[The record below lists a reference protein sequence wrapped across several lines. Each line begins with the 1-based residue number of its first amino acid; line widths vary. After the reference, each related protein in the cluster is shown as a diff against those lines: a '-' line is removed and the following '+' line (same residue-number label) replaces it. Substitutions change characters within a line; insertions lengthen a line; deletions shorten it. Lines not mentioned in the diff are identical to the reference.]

1 MDQNWESVTWDKR
14 GQARAG
20 ESKAA
25 ALERAKR
32 AGAVSVEAKGG
43 KLNTGGASAVTSSG
57 ISARKLDDETGEGGF
72 HHATVSAE
80 MKKAIQQAR
89 LAKKWTQA
97 QLATACAV
105 KVNIINDYEA
115 GRAIPNN
122 QLIVKIER
130 ALGCTIPRVK
140 APKKSAGASAFD

>member
-1 MDQNWESVTWDKR
+1 MLPPLAPRCCCTLDDLSFGPVRAQR
-14 GQARAG
+14 GCGVSPHSHSRATPLPLPLTTG
-20 ESKAA
+20 TP
-25 ALERAKR
+25 
-32 AGAVSVEAKGG
+32 GG
-43 KLNTGGASAVTSSG
+43 KLNPGGASAVTSSG

-105 KVNIINDYEA
+105 KGELFNELTVVAPLSPPPPPLLVIILSST
-115 GRAIPNN
+115 RH
-122 QLIVKIER
+122 LHSKHH
-130 ALGCTIPRVK
+130 
-140 APKKSAGASAFD
+140 